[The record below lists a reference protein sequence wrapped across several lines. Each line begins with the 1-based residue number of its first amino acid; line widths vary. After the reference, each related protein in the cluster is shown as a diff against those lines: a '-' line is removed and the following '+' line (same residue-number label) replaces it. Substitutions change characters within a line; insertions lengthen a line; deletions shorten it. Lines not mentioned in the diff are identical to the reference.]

1 MFKYK
6 IECEALNIAKEIE
19 GTQLVFTNSLSTTDI
34 LPPIFSLSVN
44 IESEDFGEINSQFL
58 EIFNQFLEI
67 KNREDYVSVNFYFW
81 STNSE
86 SFVKLFTIDEL
97 SHVQYFNDFTN
108 HSTPDRPLI
117 ETAIVFV
124 SKESV

>member
-6 IECEALNIAKEIE
+6 IECEALNITKELE

-44 IESEDFGEINSQFL
+44 IESEDFEEINSQFL
-58 EIFNQFLEI
+58 EIFNKFSQI
-67 KNREDYVSVNFYFW
+67 KNLDDYVSVNFYFW
-81 STNSE
+81 STGSE
-86 SFVKLFTIDEL
+86 SFVKLFTIEDL
-97 SHVQYFNDFTN
+97 RHVQYFNEFTN
-108 HSTPDRPLI
+108 HSTPDRPLV

>member
-6 IECEALNIAKEIE
+6 IECEALNITKELE

-34 LPPIFSLSVN
+34 LHPIFSLSVN
-44 IESEDFGEINSQFL
+44 IESEDFEEINSQFL
-58 EIFNQFLEI
+58 EIFNEFSQI
-67 KNREDYVSVNFYFW
+67 KNLDDYVSVNFYFW
-81 STNSE
+81 STGSE
-86 SFVKLFTIDEL
+86 SFVKLFTIEDL